1 MSKLFKIITLGCK
14 VNQYESAFIEESLL
28 SRGCKKAAADEAA
41 DLVIVNG
48 CIVTSAASYQTRQ
61 AIRRGIRENPRAV
74 TAVVGCYGQVFPEEL
89 AGIEG
94 LDLIA
99 GNRGKSSLPELLLG
113 ATRKTSP
120 LILREDFKASTPF
133 EHVPVTRFTGRT
145 RAFLKIQDG
154 CESFCSYCI
163 VPHARGPQ
171 RSLEPHKAIGLL
183 KELERNGHKEVVL
196 TGIHLGTYGAD
207 FGNGMSLYR
216 LLIEIGGNRS
226 QIRVRLSSLEPPE
239 IGSDLIEFMAGH
251 DWMCRHFHISL
262 QSGDDTVLKRMNRR
276 YSVKEITDL
285 IGCIHRRIPR
295 VSLGVDVLVGFPGET
310 EREFHATFELLRDL
324 PIAYLHVFP
333 YSKREGTVAAH
344 LPDQLHPAI
353 IKERAALMRGLDKEK
368 RRMFRRSLVG
378 EAFQVLT
385 EGWES
390 GQMGLARGLSDNY
403 LKFTVPTKDI
413 GSNEFI
419 WVKAVSID
427 DQGMIGRPMT
437 QGVRHKA

>member
-1 MSKLFKIITLGCK
+1 MPKLFKIITLGCK
-14 VNQYESAFIEESLL
+14 VNQYESAFVEESLL
-28 SRGCKKAAADEAA
+28 SSGCKKAAADEAA

-74 TAVVGCYGQVFPEEL
+74 TTVVGCYGQVFPEEL
-89 AGIEG
+89 ARIEG

-99 GNRGKSSLPELLLG
+99 GNRGKSSFPDLVLNT
-113 ATRKTSP
+113 TRQTQP
-120 LILREDFKASTPF
+120 LILREDFTSSAGF
-133 EHVPVTRFTGRT
+133 EHVPVRRFTGRT

-163 VPHARGPQ
+163 VPYARGPQ

-183 KELERNGHKEVVL
+183 KELEKNGHKEVVL
-196 TGIHLGTYGAD
+196 TGIHLGTYGTD
-207 FGNGMSLYR
+207 FGNGMNLYR
-216 LLIEIGGNRS
+216 LLVEIGGNRS

-262 QSGDDTVLKRMNRR
+262 QSGNDTVLKRMNRR
-276 YSVKEITDL
+276 YSVKEFADL
-285 IGCIHRRIPR
+285 VHDIHRHIPR
-295 VSLGVDVLVGFPGET
+295 VSLGVDALVGFPGET

-324 PIAYLHVFP
+324 PVAYLHVFP

-368 RRMFRRSLVG
+368 RRIFRSSFVG
-378 EAFQVLT
+378 DTFQVLT
-385 EGWES
+385 EGWEP
-390 GQMGLARGLSDNY
+390 GQAGLARGLSDNY
-403 LKFTVPTKDI
+403 LKFTIPTEGI
-413 GSNEFI
+413 ESNRLI
-419 WVKAVSID
+419 WVKAVGTD
-427 DQGMIGRPMT
+427 DHGMIGAAVK
-437 QGVRHKA
+437 G

>member
-28 SRGCKKAAADEAA
+28 SRGCKKAEADQEA

-48 CIVTSAASYQTRQ
+48 CIVTAAASYQTRQ
-61 AIRRGIRENPRAV
+61 AIRRGIRENPKAV

-89 AGIEG
+89 AKIEG

-99 GNRGKSSLPELLLG
+99 GNRGKSSLPELLMH
-113 ATRKTSP
+113 ATRQTSP
-120 LILREDFKASTPF
+120 LIQREDFTASSAF
-133 EHVPVTRFTGRT
+133 EHLPVKRFTGRT

-163 VPHARGPQ
+163 IPMARGPQ
-171 RSLEPHKAIGLL
+171 RSLEPHKAIVLL

-196 TGIHLGTYGAD
+196 TGIHLGTYGTD
-207 FGNGMSLYR
+207 FGNGMNLYR
-216 LLIEIGGNRS
+216 LLIEIGRNRS

-276 YSVKEITDL
+276 YRVREFTDL
-285 IGCIHRRIPR
+285 VDYIHHRIPQ
-295 VSLGVDVLVGFPGET
+295 VSLGVDVLVGFPGEK
-310 EREFHATFELLRDL
+310 EREFNATFELLRDL

-353 IKERAALMRGLDKEK
+353 IKERAALLRGLDKEK
-368 RRMFRRSLVG
+368 RRMFRSSFVG
-378 EAFQVLT
+378 ETFQVLT
-385 EGWES
+385 EGWEPRQ
-390 GQMGLARGLSDNY
+390 GGLARGLSDNY
-403 LKFTVPTKDI
+403 LKFTIPAKAIAT
-413 GSNEFI
+413 NELI
-419 WVKAVSID
+419 RVKAVGVD
-427 DQGMIGRPMT
+427 DQGMIGMPME
-437 QGVRHKA
+437 G